1 MSITLSIRIPN
12 WELVK
17 MLFLITLS
25 SLQLPP
31 ELVQFLTV
39 EFLKLIFTEDLWL
52 VSVFINEDKTT
63 KNYFSPFFFLF
74 SRNVDAANVFLSAS
88 RDVLEMCLMMENIFS
103 SVGLAL
109 LWISSVSCL
118 R

>member
-25 SLQLPP
+25 RCLQ
-31 ELVQFLTV
+31 LVQFLTV

-74 SRNVDAANVFLSAS
+74 SRNLDAANVFLSAS
-88 RDVLEMCLMMENIFS
+88 RDVLEMCLMMGNIFS